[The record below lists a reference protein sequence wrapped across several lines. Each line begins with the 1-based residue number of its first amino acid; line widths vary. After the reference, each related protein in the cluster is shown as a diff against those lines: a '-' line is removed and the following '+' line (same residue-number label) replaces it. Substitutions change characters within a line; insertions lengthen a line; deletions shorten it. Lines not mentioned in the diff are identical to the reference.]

1 MIYNHQ
7 INHKQYFFIMEAEK
21 YLMRFYRINL
31 FEVENQM
38 SILDLQWLIDDLR
51 TDEEQD
57 RQNKTQ
63 DKMMKALM
71 NIRDILNYISIPE
84 RH

>member
-7 INHKQYFFIMEAEK
+7 INHKQYLFIMEAEK

-31 FEVENQM
+31 FEIENKM
-38 SILDLQWLIDDLR
+38 SMLDLHWLIDGLR